1 MLQGNE
7 AVLALLRPLLG
18 LLERPGVT
26 ELVVNRPGE
35 AYIESDTGWE
45 RIEIPAMG
53 VMHLRS
59 MAAAIA
65 SYNKQTISN
74 TQPILSA
81 VLPGKER
88 VQIVLD
94 PAVEAGQISFTIRRP
109 DHKTKDLSE
118 YTEASL
124 FDEVRWRLSNNDLDS
139 LPVAE
144 SRLCQRLKDR
154 DFEGFFR
161 QAVRDRLNI
170 CIVGD
175 TGSGKT
181 TLMKSL
187 CAEIPKHERLIT
199 IEDVRELFMPEHGNQ
214 TNLLYS
220 RGGQGQAKVSPA
232 DLIASCM
239 RMKPDRVLLAEL
251 RGSESYDF
259 LKLLTTGHAGSITSF
274 HAESCTRAIARFALM
289 AKEHPEAAA
298 YAVAD
303 LKKLLFMTIDV
314 IAHIRAEP
322 VFNESGQQTGKR
334 RLMSEL
340 YFDPFQKR
348 DLAYET

>member
-45 RIEIPAMG
+45 RIEIPEMG
-53 VMHLRS
+53 AMHLRS

-65 SYNKQTISN
+65 SFCKQTISN
-74 TQPILSA
+74 TKPILSGT
-81 VLPGKER
+81 LPGKER
-88 VQIVLD
+88 VQIVLE
-94 PAVEAGQISFTIRRP
+94 PAVETGQISFTIRRP
-109 DHKTKDLSE
+109 DHRTKDLSE
-118 YTEASL
+118 YSEAHL
-124 FDEVRWRLSNNDLDS
+124 FDEAIWRCGAGDFES
-139 LPVAE
+139 LTIPE
-144 SRLCQRLKDR
+144 RQLTTKLQER

-161 QAVRDRLNI
+161 QAVTERLNI

-187 CAEIPKHERLIT
+187 CAEIPRHERLIT
-199 IEDVRELFMPEHGNQ
+199 IEDVRELFMLNHGNQ
-214 TNLLYS
+214 SNLLYVKDD
-220 RGGQGQAKVSPA
+220 QGLAKVSPSS
-232 DLIASCM
+232 LIASCM

-274 HAESCTRAIARFALM
+274 HAESCARSIARFALM

-314 IAHIRAEP
+314 IAHLSAKPIYDEHG
-322 VFNESGQQTGKR
+322 NQTGKR
-334 RLMSEL
+334 RVMTEL
-340 YFDPFQKR
+340 YFDPSKKR